1 MLGYDRDRGWRAEDG
16 VRPWPPMLGY
26 VRGCR
31 AEDGVR
37 PRSPMLGYTADWC
50 VAATHV
56 DATHHVD
63 GRGWKDRRWVMERQ
77 TMGRRKYRRIVLGI
91 K

>member
-1 MLGYDRDRGWRAEDG
+1 MLGYGRDRGWRAEDG

-26 VRGCR
+26 VRGWR

-50 VAATHV
+50 VAATRV

-63 GRGWKDRRWVMERQ
+63 
-77 TMGRRKYRRIVLGI
+77 
-91 K
+91 